1 MTGAGRPGG
10 GETGAGTGAGGP
22 GGTGAGGPG
31 WRIGADIGG
40 TFTDIVALGPG
51 HELRRMKASS
61 TVDDYG
67 RGICDGLAAGLS
79 PAELRAAGEIVHGTT
94 IATNAILEEAPARLA
109 LITTE
114 GFRDLL
120 DLRRSRR
127 PTLYDLTW
135 QPPPSLVP
143 RRLRLGVAERIAA
156 DGTVITP
163 LDEDSVREAAAVLRS
178 DGVAAVAVC
187 LLNAYANPEHERRI
201 ALILATEL
209 PSARV
214 TLSSSIAPEP
224 GEYERTSTTV
234 VNGFLLP
241 VVEDYLARLERS
253 LHALGVSAPL
263 QVMQSDGT
271 TAGSELVRERPFLII
286 ESGPAAGVSAAAR
299 LAAEM
304 GRDAIITFDMGGT
317 TAKASLVEQHRVEL
331 APELEVGDSLN
342 RGGGFMRGSGYLV
355 RAACVDL
362 TEVGSGGG
370 SIAWLDKGGGLRVG
384 PMSAGSTPGPACY
397 GQGGRE
403 PTVTDAHVVLG
414 YVNPVAIAGGTKP
427 LQASLATEAIGRLA
441 DTLGLS
447 VLDTAFGIFQVATA
461 TMRRAVRAVSVERGR
476 DPRRHTLIA
485 FGGAGGLHA
494 AALAAE
500 MEMEEVVIPVAA
512 GLFSSLGLLFAET
525 AVSRVEAVRVRL
537 SEGAGETVSGAA
549 RRLAAAA
556 VGELTARHPWA
567 DDGAS
572 EPDVEVRAS
581 LRYVGQSSTLRLP
594 YEIDSGIEQVV
605 AAFHSEHR
613 RVYGHAAEDEAVEL
627 TALRARAS
635 WPAPAVSFAELARQE
650 LAAAAGAGA
659 AAGGV
664 GAAAGEVGAAA
675 GGVAAS
681 GADANAGR
689 RTLYFGPGRGLFDA
703 PIITRAALAAGT
715 QAGPAVIEEAEAT
728 ILVPP
733 GATASL
739 DPSGSVILRVGGG
752 VVRAA

>member
-1 MTGAGRPGG
+1 MSSS
-10 GETGAGTGAGGP
+10 
-22 GGTGAGGPG
+22 G

-67 RGICDGLAAGLS
+67 RGICQGLAAGLD
-79 PAELRAAGEIVHGTT
+79 PAELAATEEIVHGTT

-109 LITTE
+109 LITTA

-120 DLRRSRR
+120 VLRRSRR

-143 RRLRLGVAERIAA
+143 RRLRLGVTERIAA
-156 DGTVITP
+156 DGSVITP
-163 LDEDSVREAAAVLRS
+163 LDEREVRSAAATLRAER
-178 DGVAAVAVC
+178 VAAVGVC
-187 LLNAYANPEHERRI
+187 LLHAYANPAHERRI
-201 ALILATEL
+201 AEILAEEL
-209 PSARV
+209 PAARV
-214 TLSSSIAPEP
+214 TLSCAIAPEP

-241 VVEDYLARLERS
+241 VVEDYLLRLEDS
-253 LHALGVSAPL
+253 LRALGVNARL

-271 TAGSELVRERPFLII
+271 TAGAELVRERPFLII

-384 PMSAGSTPGPACY
+384 PASAGSTPGPACY
-397 GQGGRE
+397 GEGGTQA
-403 PTVTDAHVVLG
+403 TVTDAHVVLG

-427 LQASLATEAIGRLA
+427 LRAELATEAIERLA
-441 DTLGLS
+441 GPLGLS
-447 VLDTAFGIFQVATA
+447 VLDTAHGIFQVATA

-476 DPRRHTLIA
+476 DPRRHTLVA
-485 FGGAGGLHA
+485 FGGAGGVHA

-500 MEMEEVVIPVAA
+500 MEMDEVAIPVAA

-525 AVSRVEAVRVRL
+525 AVSRVEAVRAEL
-537 SEGAGETVSGAA
+537 SGGAAGAIEDQA
-549 RRLAAAA
+549 RRLSAAAA
-556 VGELTARHPWA
+556 AELTALHP
-567 DDGAS
+567 GTGR
-572 EPDVEVRAS
+572 PDAEIRVS

-594 YEIDSGIEQVV
+594 YTFGTGV
-605 AAFHSEHR
+605 AGLIADFHREHR
-613 RVYGHAAEDEAVEL
+613 RAYGHAAEHEPVEL
-627 TALRARAS
+627 TAIRARAS

-650 LAAAAGAGA
+650 LAAAAAAEAADA
-659 AAGGV
+659 AAGT
-664 GAAAGEVGAAA
+664 GAAK
-675 GGVAAS
+675 
-681 GADANAGR
+681 ADVT
-689 RTLYFGPGRGLFDA
+689 RTLYFGPELGSHAA
-703 PIITRAALAAGT
+703 PVITRGALARGVRT
-715 QAGPAVIEEAEAT
+715 GPLVIEEAEAT

-733 GATASL
+733 GCSASL
-739 DPSGSVILRVGGG
+739 DGSGSVILRVA
-752 VVRAA
+752 RAG